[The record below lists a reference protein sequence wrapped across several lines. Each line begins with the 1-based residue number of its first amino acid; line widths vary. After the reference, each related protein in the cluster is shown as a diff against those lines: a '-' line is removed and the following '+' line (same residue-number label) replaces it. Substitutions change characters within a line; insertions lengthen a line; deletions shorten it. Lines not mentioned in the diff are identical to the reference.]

1 VEVFSLYVEIWE
13 GVMALAAPTGI
24 AGLPIPPP
32 RTQPTTFLAAAVDEA
47 REQRENPWNTAR
59 LLREWV
65 EQELSA
71 MRELVEA
78 RTRSKA
84 VAKPRSLGPKVRLL
98 VAVLVDLFPPRG
110 IPGDE
115 LDEKDIAAAIRTRL
129 KVTHPAFT
137 FGRTSLRKAL
147 KYVGYVRRR

>member
-1 VEVFSLYVEIWE
+1 
-13 GVMALAAPTGI
+13 MALAAPTGI
-24 AGLPIPPP
+24 AGLPIPPL
-32 RTQPTTFLAAAVDEA
+32 RTQPGRTFLGACVDEA
-47 REQRENPWNTAR
+47 LEHRENPWSTTR
-59 LLREWV
+59 FLREWV

-78 RTRSKA
+78 HARPKA

-115 LDEKDIAAAIRTRL
+115 LDEKDIAAAIRARL
-129 KVTHPAFT
+129 KVTHPTFT